1 MASKVV
7 HLNKSQSEGND
18 EGGGPRTGNI
28 KVISDKDFQALIKKC
43 RTAQAGMDSERAT
56 LGSYV
61 SDACEN
67 KNLHKGAFGIYR
79 RLDKMDDVK
88 RAELLFH
95 FDVYRERAKWNE
107 EDLLDDRDAGE
118 AAE

>member
-1 MASKVV
+1 MARNVV
-7 HLNKSQSEGND
+7 HLKSND
-18 EGGGPRTGNI
+18 SAGDGGGLATG
-28 KVISDKDFQALIKKC
+28 KVRVISDKDFQALIKKC

-56 LGSYV
+56 LGSHI

-67 KNLHKGAFGIYR
+67 RNLHKGAFGIYR

-95 FDVYRERAKWNE
+95 FDIYRERAKWNE
-107 EDLLDDRDAGE
+107 TDMFPDRDHGDE